1 MTVTVASGGTTSAA
15 GTASQLAFRRCED
28 GTVYVPN
35 VGTFAPFYT
44 GTVSLPGSVVAHVR
58 ASSEKTKS
66 GVVRVLLQVK
76 VSVPV
81 TNTNA
86 NGNYTVSSQEITLHC
101 VLAMPA
107 NFVNA
112 LRGAYAIADTSV
124 ASPVDAAKSALVGAI
139 SMMVSVLTNQ
149 TIDAAALATEL
160 TTLPIYQGALGVCPL
175 NEDSGS
181 YGTTWI
187 RPPSAT

>member
-28 GTVYVPN
+28 GTVFVPN

-44 GTVSLPGSVVAHVR
+44 GSVSLPGSVVAHVR

-149 TIDAAALATEL
+149 TVDAAALATEL